1 MPPSGREGDRE
12 AVEGARGYRSRTK
25 DIATGGYGIRPYGE
39 RREEQ
44 APPLPSSEYIGLPRP
59 NTIFQFFILHSSL
72 LLTHLLLLRTQEQL
86 RPSPTVI

>member
-1 MPPSGREGDRE
+1 M
-12 AVEGARGYRSRTK
+12 EGARGYKSK
-25 DIATGGYGIRPYGE
+25 NHSLVTGGYGIRPYGE

-44 APPLPSSEYIGLPRP
+44 APPLPLSEHIGLPRP

-72 LLTHLLLLRTQEQL
+72 LLIHLLLLRTQEQL